1 MSHRPDSRDPAGC
14 TEAGEGGPA
23 TCTRGSKARTY
34 RLGSKPSAVAP
45 DAGVV
50 LVENYSWKQT
60 RRGNPL
66 LVVRE
71 RNSQAREYSFSGSY
85 TRPNASVIKYY
96 VCLACR
102 KKKEKRHLRS
112 TELPRMKVL
121 GSGEVYDMR
130 NALHLCM
137 PLTSSQVTGKHYERD
152 QRLSL
157 LNCSALCPKEVYEVV
172 QNNFKKELSLCPVE
186 EREDIQRRLP
196 SYKSVKALYYRK
208 IRPGGVR
215 GLRFSAA
222 MQSEQASAEME
233 PNMASSLA
241 AESILQAAV
250 PSVPLSSASSEEGLQ
265 ATSCAA
271 EPAMEEEEGLQGTS
285 CAAKSA
291 MEEEEGLQ
299 ATLCVAK
306 PAVKEE
312 CLEAT
317 SCVEQA
323 VEEAVDT
330 PQASATS
337 GKTGGKPK
345 SFLGVPV
352 RRFFWKHTQ
361 NGNPLL
367 VVKEGGASARE
378 YTFSSKYGRPGL
390 PPVRYYVCLGCR
402 REREGKALPGRSL
415 PRIKVLEDGRVFD
428 MATAPHLCSP
438 LTMAQVAG
446 KHFERDHRLSLPN
459 CSARRAKDA
468 YEAMRANLS
477 EQLSKHPEEERQ
489 DIERFLPSFK
499 SVSSMYYRKMR
510 QSGKRWVPYGEL
522 QPLAPRAGLEPA
534 TDTPG
539 EAPVVSTTDVPFISD
554 IFNMDCPEP
563 NAFKDLVLGAA
574 YSLAPECVLKVAEQ
588 DLQCGP
594 DKLDVSISNPSTSES
609 TSQDPPQ
616 RGSDELEVS
625 SELVQA
631 AVQDSLHCKS
641 GKNPSTSE
649 STSQD
654 PPQRGS
660 DELEVS
666 SQLVQAAVQDSLHC
680 ESDKSD
686 PSSAYPLAPT
696 CVWKVEAQDPFQYRL
711 REGATDDA
719 ELVADDSSEVDASQE
734 APAASHCDLQE
745 KQKPP
750 NGVSVREFFWKQTL
764 RGNPLLM
771 VKGED
776 STVREYIFNSK
787 YGRPGAPMVKY
798 YVCLGCRKEREAK
811 ALPGGPLARMKVLED
826 GRVFDMS
833 NTPHFCTPLSMAQV
847 AGKHF
852 ERDHRLSLP
861 NSRARRAKD
870 AYEEMRVK
878 LADFLNE
885 HPAEERED
893 IERSLPSFK
902 SVKSMYYR
910 RMRESGR
917 RWAPYSEPTKQV
929 SGAETEPASEESC
942 RETSDFSTTCKP
954 HLKGAFDNLSHDLV
968 LEQLAA
974 TGCGAKVYN

>member
-1 MSHRPDSRDPAGC
+1 MSRRADSRDPAGR
-14 TEAGEGGPA
+14 TETGEGGPA
-23 TCTRGSKARTY
+23 TCTRGSKARTHQQ
-34 RLGSKPSAVAP
+34 GSKPSAVAP

-71 RNSQAREYSFSGSY
+71 RDSQAREYSFSGSY
-85 TRPNASVIKYY
+85 TRPNAPMIKYY

-102 KKKEKRHLRS
+102 KKKEKRGLRS

-130 NALHLCM
+130 NALHLCK
-137 PLTSSQVTGKHYERD
+137 PLTSSQVLGKHYERD

-172 QNNFKKELSLCPVE
+172 QNNFKKELSLRPAE
-186 EREDIQRRLP
+186 EREAIQRRLP

-222 MQSEQASAEME
+222 MQSEQDTVQTEYSETSHDHRHPQM
-233 PNMASSLA
+233 
-241 AESILQAAV
+241 V
-250 PSVPLSSASSEEGLQ
+250 P
-265 ATSCAA
+265 
-271 EPAMEEEEGLQGTS
+271 
-285 CAAKSA
+285 
-291 MEEEEGLQ
+291 
-299 ATLCVAK
+299 
-306 PAVKEE
+306 
-312 CLEAT
+312 
-317 SCVEQA
+317 
-323 VEEAVDT
+323 
-330 PQASATS
+330 
-337 GKTGGKPK
+337 TGED
-345 SFLGVPV
+345 GVPV

-367 VVKEGGASARE
+367 VVKEGWASARE

-390 PPVRYYVCLGCR
+390 APVRYYVCLGCR
-402 REREGKALPGRSL
+402 REREGKALPGRPL

-428 MATAPHLCSP
+428 MVTAPHLCSP

-459 CSARRAKDA
+459 CSAQRAKEA

-477 EQLSKHPEEERQ
+477 EQLSEHPEEERR

-499 SVSSMYYRKMR
+499 SVRSMYYRKMR

-534 TDTPG
+534 MDTPG
-539 EAPVVSTTDVPFISD
+539 EAPVVSTTD
-554 IFNMDCPEP
+554 EP
-563 NAFKDLVLGAA
+563 
-574 YSLAPECVLKVAEQ
+574 Y
-588 DLQCGP
+588 
-594 DKLDVSISNPSTSES
+594 
-609 TSQDPPQ
+609 
-616 RGSDELEVS
+616 ELEVS

-631 AVQDSLHCKS
+631 AVQDSLHW
-641 GKNPSTSE
+641 
-649 STSQD
+649 
-654 PPQRGS
+654 
-660 DELEVS
+660 
-666 SQLVQAAVQDSLHC
+666 

-696 CVWKVEAQDPFQYRL
+696 CMWKVEAQDPFQYRL
-711 REGATDDA
+711 REDAKDDA
-719 ELVADDSSEVDASQE
+719 ELVADDALEVDTSQE
-734 APAASHCDLQE
+734 ARAAGHCDSHE

-787 YGRPGAPMVKY
+787 YGRPGAPLVKY

-833 NTPHFCTPLSMAQV
+833 NTPHFCTPLSMAQ
-847 AGKHF
+847 
-852 ERDHRLSLP
+852 
-861 NSRARRAKD
+861 
-870 AYEEMRVK
+870 
-878 LADFLNE
+878 
-885 HPAEERED
+885 
-893 IERSLPSFK
+893 
-902 SVKSMYYR
+902 
-910 RMRESGR
+910 
-917 RWAPYSEPTKQV
+917 
-929 SGAETEPASEESC
+929 
-942 RETSDFSTTCKP
+942 
-954 HLKGAFDNLSHDLV
+954 
-968 LEQLAA
+968 
-974 TGCGAKVYN
+974 